1 MRYIDL
7 DKIKVKVKK
16 IKWKDVNKK
25 HLEGLIYTDPKTGEE
40 YISWEDIKKEHDKN
54 IKALSIDERKKYI
67 SNNPDWNILQKI
79 MIEEYGYKCWYSE
92 APIGNGEF
100 EIDHYR
106 PKNRARQDET
116 TGKPNK
122 ENGYWW
128 LAYDYENYRLS
139 GALSNKRR
147 RDRLKE
153 NSEVEGKGDLFP
165 LDLEHCKVANDEC
178 STFCEKP
185 LLLDPVVSSDVGLLV
200 YDEDGKI
207 LPNPLILDNFDR
219 ERAKISIKLYHLDL
233 DQLET
238 ARHQVWTACRNA
250 IENAYKYFTESDSAE
265 AKKLAMKNCAEVIFE
280 KTNLKSEFS
289 SAAKSCVNTYR
300 KLEGYRTIIDLLGL

>member
-1 MRYIDL
+1 MIYIDL
-7 DKIKVKVKK
+7 DKIRVKIKK
-16 IKWKDVNKK
+16 IKCTDVNNK
-25 HLEGLIYTDPKTGEE
+25 HLEDLIYTDSKTGEK
-40 YISWEDIKKEHDKN
+40 YISWNAIKDKHYKK
-54 IKALSIDERKKYI
+54 IKTLSVVDRKKYI
-67 SNNPDWNILQKI
+67 ASNPDWNLLQKI
-79 MIEEYGYKCWYSE
+79 MIEEFGYKCWYSE

-106 PKNRARQDET
+106 PKNRARQDDKKK
-116 TGKPNK
+116 KPNK

-128 LAYDYENYRLS
+128 LAYDFENYRLS

-165 LDLEHCKVANDEC
+165 LDLENCSIAKDEC

-185 LLLDPVVSSDVGLLV
+185 LLLDPTVSSDVGLLV

-207 LPNPLILDNFDR
+207 LPNPLIIDETDKK
-219 ERAKISIKLYHLDL
+219 RAIVSIELYHLDL

-238 ARHQVWTACRNA
+238 ARHQVWTACSNA
-250 IENAYKYFTESDSAE
+250 IENAYNYFTQSDSPD

-280 KTNLKSEFS
+280 KTNNKSEFS
-289 SAAKSCVNTYR
+289 SVAKSCVNTYR
-300 KLEGYRTIIDLLGL
+300 KLEGYRIIIDLLGL